1 MAYQT
6 VTLSSM
12 KHVLLL
18 MTIALSLAGCRT
30 ASEPITSEAELRAY
44 ADELAQRF
52 IIVDGHIDV
61 PYRMTEYTE
70 DIAEATSEGDFDFP
84 RARAGGLN
92 APFMS
97 IYIPSALQQTPGA
110 SKALADSLID
120 MVEGFAQRAP
130 DKFAVATSPADV
142 RRQFEQ
148 GVISLPMGM
157 ENGAPIEDDLANVGY
172 FYDRGIRYITL
183 THARDNQIS
192 DSSYDTTGTWQGL
205 SPFGEEVV
213 HEMNRLGIII
223 DISHVSDS
231 AFYDVMRVTNAPV
244 FASHSSV
251 RAFTPDWERN
261 MGDEMIKVL
270 AENDGIIMINFG
282 SSFLRTEYQPQGNVI
297 RRDITAYLSRN
308 GIDRESPEARAYFA
322 AQRRANPVGTV
333 GDVADHID
341 HVVELVGI
349 DHVGL
354 GSDFDGVFALPA
366 GLQDV
371 SEYPNLVY
379 ELLRRGYS
387 DEDIEKILGGNALR
401 VWEAVEAVAMGN

>member
-1 MAYQT
+1 
-6 VTLSSM
+6 M

-231 AFYDVMRVTNAPV
+231 AFYDVMRITNAPV

>member
-1 MAYQT
+1 
-6 VTLSSM
+6 M

-30 ASEPITSEAELRAY
+30 ASESTTSDAARRAH
-44 ADELAQRF
+44 ANDLAQRF

-70 DIAEATSEGDFDFP
+70 DIAEATAEGDFDFP

-157 ENGAPIEDDLANVGY
+157 ENGSPIEEDLDNVKY

-213 HEMNRLGIII
+213 REMNRLGIII

-231 AFYDVMRVTNAPV
+231 AFYDVMRITNAPV
-244 FASHSSV
+244 FASHSSA

-261 MGDEMIKVL
+261 MGDEMIRVL
-270 AENDGIIMINFG
+270 AENDGVIMINFG

-297 RRDITAYLSRN
+297 RRDITAYLTKN

-379 ELLRRGYS
+379 ELLQRGYS
-387 DEDIEKILGGNALR
+387 DEDIEKILSGNVLR
-401 VWEAVEAVAMGN
+401 VWEAVESVAMSH

>member
-1 MAYQT
+1 
-6 VTLSSM
+6 
-12 KHVLLL
+12 